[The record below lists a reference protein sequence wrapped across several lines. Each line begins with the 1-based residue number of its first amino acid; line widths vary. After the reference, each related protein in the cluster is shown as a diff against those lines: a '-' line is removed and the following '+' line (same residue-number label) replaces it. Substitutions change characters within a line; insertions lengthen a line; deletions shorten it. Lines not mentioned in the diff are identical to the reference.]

1 MDNSPE
7 LIEADVYEVLRECYD
22 PEIPVNIVD
31 LGLVYSVE
39 IEDGVVRVTM
49 TLTAPGCTMGE
60 MIVGEIEEKLLG
72 LPGCD
77 EAAVNL
83 VWDPPWTPQLISA
96 SARKQLG
103 LED

>member
-1 MDNSPE
+1 MENSPE
-7 LIEADVYEVLRECYD
+7 LTEAGVYEVLRECYD

-31 LGLVYSVE
+31 LGLVYRVALE
-39 IEDGVVRVTM
+39 GGVVNVTM
-49 TLTAPGCTMGE
+49 TLTTQGCPMGE
-60 MIVGEIEEKLLG
+60 LIVQEIQDKLLG

-77 EAAVNL
+77 DAIVQI

-96 SARKQLG
+96 AARKQLN

>member
-7 LIEADVYEVLRECYD
+7 LNEADVYEVLRECYD

-31 LGLVYSVE
+31 LGLVYRVAL
-39 IEDGVVRVTM
+39 EDAVVNVTM
-49 TLTAPGCTMGE
+49 TLTTQGCQMGE
-60 MIVGEIEEKLLG
+60 LIVQEIQDKLLG

-77 EAAVNL
+77 DAIVQI

-96 SARKQLG
+96 AARKQLN

>member
-7 LIEADVYEVLRECYD
+7 LTEADIYEVLRECYD

-31 LGLVYSVE
+31 LGLVY
-39 IEDGVVRVTM
+39 GVALVGGIISVTM

-60 MIVGEIEEKLLG
+60 MITGEIQEKLLG

-77 EAAVNL
+77 DAIVSL

-96 SARKQLG
+96 AARKQLG

>member
-1 MDNSPE
+1 MDNSLE
-7 LIEADVYEVLRECYD
+7 LTEADVYEVLRECYD

-31 LGLVYSVE
+31 LGLVYAVALE
-39 IEDGVVRVTM
+39 GGIVNVTM

-60 MIVGEIEEKLLG
+60 MITGEIQEKLLG

-77 EAAVNL
+77 DAIVSL

-96 SARKQLG
+96 AARKQLG